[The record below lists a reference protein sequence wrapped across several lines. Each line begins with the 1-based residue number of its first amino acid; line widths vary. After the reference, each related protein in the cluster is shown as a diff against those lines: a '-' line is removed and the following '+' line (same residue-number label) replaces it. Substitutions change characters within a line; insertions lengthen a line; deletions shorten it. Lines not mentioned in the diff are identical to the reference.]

1 MMRISQMLE
10 VPGLIDDHQARGALS
25 SKIEE
30 LNPETGNAPCGVGS
44 ILPILNGAECL
55 EVAVKTKRKE

>member
-25 SKIEE
+25 SKMEE
-30 LNPETGNAPCGVGS
+30 LNPETGNAPCGVG
-44 ILPILNGAECL
+44 
-55 EVAVKTKRKE
+55 